1 MAARLNATTLLLLL
15 LASACAWQGGRRGGK
30 SGGGAAK
37 RAEQPAQSQYEVV
50 ECKKCMSTVMRL
62 LVPAPRGCPEGNG
75 SFVASSTA
83 SRVPSAF
90 CDAALPKKR
99 QCIVYSFGT
108 GGVWDFDNVRAR

>member
-1 MAARLNATTLLLLL
+1 MRLSSVLL
-15 LASACAWQGGRRGGK
+15 LAALAGCSAKWRGGRGKRGGEAGG
-30 SGGGAAK
+30 GGGATN
-37 RAEQPAQSQYEVV
+37 EYDGV

-108 GGVWDFDNVRAR
+108 GGVWDFDNVRAC

>member
-1 MAARLNATTLLLLL
+1 MRLTALLCFALAGCSAA
-15 LASACAWQGGRRGGK
+15 WRRGK
-30 SGGGAAK
+30 RGGGAGGAS
-37 RAEQPAQSQYEVV
+37 AVTNEFDGV

-99 QCIVYSFGT
+99 LRGADLAIAG
-108 GGVWDFDNVRAR
+108 GGVGTAEGNAATAT